1 MKDIT
6 KRQKSINIAAAK
18 EQVPATECSSPAT
31 TFPTPVFQKV
41 PSFSTPVIV
50 PLEMFSKELQ
60 QVCRAVNTSK
70 ISQTIKKDSCLNIK
84 SHPTEKLKTQ
94 THVHDT
100 FPLESLNLAL
110 AATSAHHPFVSLG
123 KGSVGSYLRTGSF
136 PLGGAGISA

>member
-1 MKDIT
+1 M
-6 KRQKSINIAAAK
+6 
-18 EQVPATECSSPAT
+18 PATECSSTAT

-41 PSFSTPVIV
+41 PPFSTPVIV

-84 SHPTEKLKTQ
+84 SHPTEKLKP
-94 THVHDT
+94 HVHDT